1 MSSTEWILTDVEQG
15 IWLDEFSV
23 SGSDGPKLAGAA
35 DWSVTKRT
43 LHGGLSEGVD
53 VVEINNGR
61 LTISLLPTRGMG
73 VWNGRCGDVELGWNS
88 PVKQPVHPSFVNQ
101 VERGGLGWLTGFNEL
116 LCRCGLASHG
126 APGTDVIINN
136 QGDPVETQL
145 TLHGKIANT
154 PAHHVSVS
162 VSTDEK
168 GTIAVTGIVDET
180 MLFGPCL
187 RLKST
192 FRTKAG
198 SSSFSIEDEVE
209 NLQGTPA
216 ELELL
221 YHTNLGQPLLGQGA
235 KLVAPVMEMAPS
247 NDRAAEDVDDYATY
261 LGPTAGY
268 VEQCY
273 FFDLAAAEDGETAVM
288 LRNQQADRGFA
299 IRFNKK
305 QLPWFTVWKN
315 TQAEADGYVTG
326 LEPATSFPNLK
337 STERDQGRVIT
348 LPPGA
353 RHAARLDFEIP
364 SSADEVALIEHEIAA
379 LQEHVVAQ
387 VHRKPHPKF
396 SGS

>member
-1 MSSTEWILTDVEQG
+1 MSSTEWILTDVERG

-35 DWSVTKRT
+35 DWSLTKRT

-73 VWNGRCGDVELGWNS
+73 LWKGRCGDVELGWNS

-261 LGPTAGY
+261 LGPTGGY